1 MAKALVHAQQGT
13 SLLTKR
19 GMSGKH
25 GRSYSRITYM
35 YLTSTYLI
43 LGTRGKD
50 YVHTE
55 CFSVLMHTRLAS
67 LERDRPVRYLPRC
80 ACCWLL
86 RPTRHSTN
94 DSAYSMYW
102 CAYCEVRLSVS
113 YHTSNCLDWAPQGG
127 VHYSTSNTLQYAS
140 YTGLRN
146 TSEHLR
152 ACPCPALQLFL
163 PSVQSFSVAGELL
176 VP

>member
-1 MAKALVHAQQGT
+1 MVDRT
-13 SLLTKR
+13 
-19 GMSGKH
+19 
-25 GRSYSRITYM
+25 SRITYM

-80 ACCWLL
+80 ACCWVL

-113 YHTSNCLDWAPQGG
+113 HHTSIAWIGLLRRCA
-127 VHYSTSNTLQYAS
+127 LQYIQHTTVCILHWPTEYQRISESLSMSGAS
-140 YTGLRN
+140 TL
-146 TSEHLR
+146 S
-152 ACPCPALQLFL
+152 
-163 PSVQSFSVAGELL
+163 S
-176 VP
+176 